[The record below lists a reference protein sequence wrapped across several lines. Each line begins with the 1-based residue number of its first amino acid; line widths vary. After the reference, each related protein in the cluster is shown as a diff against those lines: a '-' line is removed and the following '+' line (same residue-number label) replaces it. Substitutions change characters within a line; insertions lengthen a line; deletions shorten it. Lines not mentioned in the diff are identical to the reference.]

1 MAGPSSTN
9 QDSEEP
15 GKKHTMALKR
25 INKELSDLARHP
37 PAQCSVG
44 PVGDDMFHW
53 QATIMGRSDSP
64 DQGGVFFLTIH
75 FPTRLPIQTTSGC
88 IYNKNLSSKY

>member
-1 MAGPSSTN
+1 MRHKPNPSSRQNNREFLAGPSSTN

-15 GKKHTMALKR
+15 DEKQTMALKR

-44 PVGDDMFHW
+44 PVGNDMFHW
-53 QATIMGRSDSP
+53 QATIMGRSDS
-64 DQGGVFFLTIH
+64 QIKEVYSF
-75 FPTRLPIQTTSGC
+75 
-88 IYNKNLSSKY
+88 